1 MEMGGRRWREGNGE
15 NEMER
20 LRWGGREME
29 GWRDGARGKEMKEME
44 GRRWRE
50 EEGDEGME
58 MGRTGMKGRR
68 CKEEKGNEEMERS

>member
-1 MEMGGRRWREGNGE
+1 M
-15 NEMER
+15 
-20 LRWGGREME
+20 
-29 GWRDGARGKEMKEME
+29 